1 MARGAFQRALSA
13 FTPLTRCA
21 DRTKDVP
28 TCHGAFGYLAGDDG
42 RPNTQRTA
50 RDLRASRAFRRVRVR
65 ALTASPRAFL
75 EGLFRAAVAAA
86 HPQSCLPAH
95 LPAPP
100 SGRLLI
106 LAAGKA
112 AGSMAEVAERYYLD
126 ERGVPES
133 RISGI
138 AVTRRGY
145 GRPTRRVRVV
155 EAGHPMPDAAGLAAT
170 VETLDLADSAGA
182 ADLVL
187 VLISGGASANW
198 IAPAAGLSLADKQA
212 VTRALLACGASI
224 VEINTVRKHLSRIKG
239 GRLAQHAHPARVV
252 AVGIS
257 DVPGDDPAV
266 IGSGPTVPDRTTLSD
281 ARAIVARHRLELP
294 PQVTR
299 ALADP
304 ANETPKP
311 GDAVFAATSFA
322 LATRPAEVLRTV
334 EDAARDAGYECIL
347 LGTAIEG
354 EARDVAAAQAR
365 LARDLKAQGRR
376 AVILSGGELTVTLR
390 GHGRGGPNQE
400 YALALAV
407 AVAALSGD
415 TDGTDGGAGRPDDPA
430 GAFIDATTLA
440 RAGRL
445 GLDPAVFLNDN
456 NSTEFFEKLGDL
468 LTPGP
473 TLTNVND
480 FRAILVDS
488 P

>member
-1 MARGAFQRALSA
+1 MRS
-13 FTPLTRCA
+13 P
-21 DRTKDVP
+21 
-28 TCHGAFGYLAGDDG
+28 
-42 RPNTQRTA
+42 
-50 RDLRASRAFRRVRVR
+50 RASRCVRAQ

-75 EGLFRAAVAAA
+75 EALFRTAVDAA
-86 HPQSCLPAH
+86 HPASCLPAH
-95 LPAPP
+95 LPGPP
-100 SGRLLI
+100 SGRLVI

-112 AGSMAEVAERYYLD
+112 AGSMAQVAERHYLD
-126 ERGVPES
+126 ERGVAAS
-133 RISGI
+133 RIGGL

-170 VETLDLADSAGA
+170 IETLDLADSAGA
-182 ADLVL
+182 GDLVL
-187 VLISGGASANW
+187 VLVSGGASANW
-198 IAPAAGLSLADKQA
+198 IAPAAGLSLAEKQA
-212 VTRALLACGASI
+212 VTRALLGCGASI
-224 VEINTVRKHLSRIKG
+224 TEINAVRKHLSRIKG
-239 GRLAQHAHPARVV
+239 GRLAQRAHPARLV
-252 AVGIS
+252 AIGIS

-266 IGSGPTVPDRTTLSD
+266 IGSGPTVPDPTTLAD
-281 ARAIVARHRLELP
+281 ARAVVARHRLELP
-294 PQVTR
+294 PLVTR

-311 GDAVFAATSFA
+311 GDPLFAATSFA
-322 LATRPAEVLRTV
+322 LATRPAEVFRAV
-334 EDAARDAGYECIL
+334 EQEVRAAGYECIM

-354 EARDVAAAQAR
+354 EAREVAAAQAR

-390 GHGRGGPNQE
+390 GKGRGGPNQE
-400 YALALAV
+400 YALAMAAALAQTSG
-407 AVAALSGD
+407 VAALAGD
-415 TDGTDGGAGRPDDPA
+415 TDGTDGGAGQPDDPA
-430 GAFIDATTLA
+430 GAFIDASTLT
-440 RAGRL
+440 RAEHL